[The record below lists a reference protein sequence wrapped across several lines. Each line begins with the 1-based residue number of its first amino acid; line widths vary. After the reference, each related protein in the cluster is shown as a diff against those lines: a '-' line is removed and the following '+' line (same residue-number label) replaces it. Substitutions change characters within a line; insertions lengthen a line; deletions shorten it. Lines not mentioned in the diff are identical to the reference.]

1 MRKKQSMEEIYLENR
16 HWVYGSFLRKTGE
29 IETAEDLSQTLWLRF
44 FQNYENLNLPNEKV
58 VRAYLRSMILHAAAD
73 YWRSTQ
79 KAEDLMKELENLLEA
94 ENTGQD
100 AVHAEAFLEDA
111 IDDIE
116 AAYRELSEEER
127 IMLSLKYEGR
137 CTSKEIGAVTTVT
150 NLKIGDKVEISFKD
164 KVTELAKEELDK
176 QVKETVAKVKLKAR
190 LVKLKDG
197 RLNITI
203 SGDVQN
209 LQELGYAVKYKFY
222 RSTRKAGSYNV
233 ALEKAGITFT
243 TGKGTKGT
251 RYYYK
256 ARLMVYDKE
265 GKLIAKSEL
274 KQ

>member
-1 MRKKQSMEEIYLENR
+1 
-16 HWVYGSFLRKTGE
+16 
-29 IETAEDLSQTLWLRF
+29 
-44 FQNYENLNLPNEKV
+44 
-58 VRAYLRSMILHAAAD
+58 
-73 YWRSTQ
+73 
-79 KAEDLMKELENLLEA
+79 MKELENLLEA
-94 ENTGQD
+94 DNTGQD
-100 AVHAEAFLEDA
+100 AVHAEAFPEDA

-137 CTSKEIGAVTTVT
+137 LTRKEIGAVTTVT
-150 NLKIGDKVEISFKD
+150 NLKIGETRSEISFKD

-197 RLNITI
+197 CLNITI

-243 TGKGTKGT
+243 TGEGHQGT